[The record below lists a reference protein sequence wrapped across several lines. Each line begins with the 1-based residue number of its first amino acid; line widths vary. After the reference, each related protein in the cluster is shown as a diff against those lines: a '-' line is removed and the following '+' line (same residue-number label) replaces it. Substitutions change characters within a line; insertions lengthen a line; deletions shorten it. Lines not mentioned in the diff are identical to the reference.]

1 MTIKGNLINNAFIR
15 PVTGKQYEKK
25 TPDKMTNSE
34 IKRKLCF
41 MVSGGCPKCEC
52 LRQCLYG
59 QEAIKRGI
67 KQ

>member
-1 MTIKGNLINNAFIR
+1 MIKGNLINNAFVR
-15 PVTGKQYEKK
+15 PVNGTHYEKK
-25 TPDKMTNSE
+25 TPEKMTDSE
-34 IKRKLCF
+34 IRRKLCI